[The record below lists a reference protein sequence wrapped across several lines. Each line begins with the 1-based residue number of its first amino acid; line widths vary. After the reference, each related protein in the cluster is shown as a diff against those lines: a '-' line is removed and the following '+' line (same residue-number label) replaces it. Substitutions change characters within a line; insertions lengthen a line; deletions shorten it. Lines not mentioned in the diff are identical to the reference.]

1 MPKQTVVLAIESSCD
16 ETSASVVKDGRQILS
31 NVISSQIKIHTK
43 YAGVVPELASRAH
56 LENIN
61 SVIATALNKAGSSI
75 NELSKTIDAITYTQG
90 PGLAGAL
97 LVGQIAA
104 RTLAFTSS
112 RKLVPINHLEGHI
125 YSAMLENKGLKP
137 PYLCLIASG
146 GHSEL
151 VILRDYG
158 VYEYLGGTCDDAA
171 GEAFDKVAKLLG
183 LPYPGGPSIE
193 KLAAT
198 LKSTNIK
205 FPQAK
210 LKGEWDFSFSG
221 LKTAVL
227 YYLKEN
233 PKAVIAEVAYAFQKA
248 VVDALSIK
256 TFNAAKKY
264 KISKVAIGGGVGA
277 NLSLRTAF
285 KTLGKVNGCKVFL
298 PSLGLCTDNA
308 AMLACAAYYKIK
320 HSKNKFIDGKIE
332 PSMPLRNW

>member
-1 MPKQTVVLAIESSCD
+1 MPKSTILLAIESSCD

-43 YAGVVPELASRAH
+43 YSGVVPELASRAH

-61 SVIATALNKAGSSI
+61 SVIASALNKAGSSI
-75 NELSKTIDAITYTQG
+75 RELSKTIDAITYTQG

-104 RTLAFTSS
+104 RTLAFANSIT
-112 RKLVPINHLEGHI
+112 LVPINHLEGHI
-125 YSAMLENKGLKP
+125 FSAMLEHKDLKP

-171 GEAFDKVAKLLG
+171 GEAFDKVAKLLD
-183 LPYPGGPSIE
+183 LSYPGGPSIE

-198 LKSTNIK
+198 QKSTNIR

-210 LKGEWDFSFSG
+210 LKNAWDFSFSG

-233 PKAVIAEVAYAFQKA
+233 PKVNVAEVAYAFQKA
-248 VVDALSIK
+248 VVEALSVK
-256 TFNAAKKY
+256 TFEAVRKF

-277 NLSLRTAF
+277 NLSLRATF
-285 KTLGKVNGCKVFL
+285 KSLSKANNCKVFL

-308 AMLACAAYYKIK
+308 AMLACAAYYKVK
-320 HSKNKFIDGKIE
+320 HSKNKFIDGRIE